1 MKRQTRLN
9 YDYDIVPL
17 AIRMR
22 LSDNVSLK
30 TNNINVN
37 TLTPQATAFR
47 PPFLLIFLNFKNV
60 LRSVKTTT
68 FNLSFCYL

>member
-1 MKRQTRLN
+1 MN

-37 TLTPQATAFR
+37 TLTPQATALR
-47 PPFLLIFLNFKNV
+47 QPFVLIFLKFEECV
-60 LRSVKTTT
+60 T
-68 FNLSFCYL
+68 LS

>member
-1 MKRQTRLN
+1 MN

-17 AIRMR
+17 AIRTR

-37 TLTPQATAFR
+37 TLTSQATAFR
-47 PPFLLIFLNFKNV
+47 PPFLLIFLKFEECV
-60 LRSVKTTT
+60 T
-68 FNLSFCYL
+68 LS

>member
-9 YDYDIVPL
+9 YDNDIVPL

-37 TLTPQATAFR
+37 TLTPQARAFR
-47 PPFLLIFLNFKNV
+47 QPFLVIFLK
-60 LRSVKTTT
+60 
-68 FNLSFCYL
+68 C